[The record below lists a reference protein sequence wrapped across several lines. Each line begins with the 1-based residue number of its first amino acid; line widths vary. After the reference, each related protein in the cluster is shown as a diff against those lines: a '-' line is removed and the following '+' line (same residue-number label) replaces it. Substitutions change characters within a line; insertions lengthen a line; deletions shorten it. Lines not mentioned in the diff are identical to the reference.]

1 MNMGIKLITTAMA
14 AAAAL
19 TALNGPAIGATAPSS
34 ATGPS
39 SASDPSASTSAD
51 ARLADGS
58 RVNSQAAAGKVT
70 RYWTKDRMRRAVDV
84 SQSTDSSSPALRA
97 AAPHGKPAATPAA
110 DPTAQAVKAAA
121 RKLAGGDA
129 RLAIQ
134 IAESA
139 TVGKV
144 FYTKPSTGLPGYKC
158 SASALNTPS
167 LQLVITA
174 GHCVHEG
181 AGGTWMRNWTF
192 VPRYRNGA
200 APFGTFAA
208 KQFRSFDAWM
218 NSSDNRR
225 DVGLVTTW
233 PLNGQKLV
241 NVVGGMGL
249 SWNWPQAV
257 PVTTFG
263 YPSNFNSGEIQ
274 QWCQGTTRAV
284 SDGRIEIACNNG
296 PGASGGPWLRNFDA
310 NTGRGSV
317 NGVFS
322 TITTSG
328 WNRSPYFDDAVKAMV
343 DAQGSV
349 T

>member
-1 MNMGIKLITTAMA
+1 MNVSRKLITIAMA
-14 AAAAL
+14 AGAAL
-19 TALNGPAIGATAPSS
+19 TALSGPATGAV
-34 ATGPS
+34 
-39 SASDPSASTSAD
+39 DPSASTSAD

-58 RVNSQAAAGKVT
+58 RVDSPAAAGKVA

-84 SQSTDSSSPALRA
+84 SQIADSRPPGTGTARA
-97 AAPHGKPAATPAA
+97 NGKPGTTPAA
-110 DPTAQAVKAAA
+110 DPAVRAVA

-129 RLAIQ
+129 RLAAQ
-134 IAESA
+134 ITESA

-181 AGGTWMRNWTF
+181 AGGTWMRDWTF
-192 VPRYRNGA
+192 VPQYRNGA
-200 APFGTFAA
+200 APHGTFAA

-218 NSSDNRR
+218 NSSDRRR
-225 DVGLVTTW
+225 DVGVTTTW
-233 PLNGQKLV
+233 PLNGRKLV

-249 SWNWPQAV
+249 SWNFPQAV
-257 PVTTFG
+257 PVTTLA
-263 YPSNFNSGEIQ
+263 YPSNFNGGEIQ

-284 SDGRIEIACNNG
+284 SDGRIELACNNG
-296 PGASGGPWLRNFDA
+296 PGASGGPWLRNFDD

-317 NGVFS
+317 NGVMS
-322 TITTSG
+322 TVTTDG